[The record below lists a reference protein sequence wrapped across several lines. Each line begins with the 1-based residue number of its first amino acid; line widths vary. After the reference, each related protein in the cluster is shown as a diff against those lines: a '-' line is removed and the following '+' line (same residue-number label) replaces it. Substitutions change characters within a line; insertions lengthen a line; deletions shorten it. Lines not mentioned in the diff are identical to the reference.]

1 MMATIETRIAG
12 APRPPTGG
20 RGISIE
26 TRIAGIPCIVETTHI
41 SIVRADHL
49 ADSDWDYTGYS
60 EMEWVV
66 LDRRGRPAP
75 WLQRKVT
82 DEDEERINEE
92 IFNQMETL

>member
-1 MMATIETRIAG
+1 MTSIETRIAG

-20 RGISIE
+20 RGICIE
-26 TRIAGIPCIVETTHI
+26 TRIAGIPCIVETTYI
-41 SIVRADHL
+41 SIVKPDCR

-60 EMEWVV
+60 ELEWVV

-92 IFNQMETL
+92 IFNQMGTL

>member
-1 MMATIETRIAG
+1 MISIETRIAG
-12 APRPPTGG
+12 QHRPPTGG
-20 RGISIE
+20 RGICIE
-26 TRIAGIPCIVETTHI
+26 TRIAGIPCIVETTYI
-41 SIVRADHL
+41 SIVKPDCR

-60 EMEWVV
+60 ELEWVV

>member
-1 MMATIETRIAG
+1 MTHYIVEIETKV
-12 APRPPTGG
+12 
-20 RGISIE
+20 
-26 TRIAGIPCIVETTHI
+26 AGIPCIVGVTEC
-41 SIVRADHL
+41 SMVRADCG

-60 EMEWVV
+60 ELQWVV

-92 IFNQMETL
+92 IFNQMETA